1 MWSRCQP
8 CDGGDRAE
16 GHRSGCGK
24 LVAWRALVPD
34 PATDVVPTTD
44 AIVGLGHASGH
55 GEPHDRDVVA
65 VRLVMDSTL

>member
-1 MWSRCQP
+1 
-8 CDGGDRAE
+8 
-16 GHRSGCGK
+16 
-24 LVAWRALVPD
+24 VPD
-34 PATDVVPTTD
+34 PATDVVPTMD